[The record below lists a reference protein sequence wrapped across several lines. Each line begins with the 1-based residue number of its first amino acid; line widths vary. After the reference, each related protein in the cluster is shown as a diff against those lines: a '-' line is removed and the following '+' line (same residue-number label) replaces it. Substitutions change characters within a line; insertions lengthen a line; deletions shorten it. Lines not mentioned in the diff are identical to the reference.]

1 MREIKSEQITDVIR
15 DLCIEANCHL
25 PQDIRDAMAECRRRE
40 SFAIAENILE
50 KLEDAVCSSNGVYN
64 IAGLIQIYR
73 ALKRRSTSLHHS
85 QKNFHSNI
93 VSAYE
98 RLTSLLS

>member
-50 KLEDAVCSSNGVYN
+50 KLEENDRLADADTVPICKGLYPPCSGGGGTES
-64 IAGLIQIYR
+64 
-73 ALKRRSTSLHHS
+73 
-85 QKNFHSNI
+85 
-93 VSAYE
+93 VSAY
-98 RLTSLLS
+98 RRRRGNRRYL

>member
-50 KLEDAVCSSNGVYN
+50 KLEENYRIADADTVP
-64 IAGLIQIYR
+64 I
-73 ALKRRSTSLHHS
+73 
-85 QKNFHSNI
+85 
-93 VSAYE
+93 
-98 RLTSLLS
+98 